1 MLVKLEPINLGFLVE
16 ANVGTYPE
24 VIGKDFLL
32 DRLQL

>member
-1 MLVKLEPINLGFLVE
+1 MLIKLAPINLGVLVE
-16 ANVGTYPE
+16 ANVDFYPE